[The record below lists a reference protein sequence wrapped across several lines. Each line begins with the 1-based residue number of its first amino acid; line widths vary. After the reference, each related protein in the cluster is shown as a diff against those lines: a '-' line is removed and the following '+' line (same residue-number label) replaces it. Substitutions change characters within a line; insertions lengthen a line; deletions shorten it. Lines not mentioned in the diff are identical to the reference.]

1 MKPNHKENL
10 IGSARV
16 QRANV
21 NLISTLRIL
30 VRQRKE
36 TQCVA

>member
-1 MKPNHKENL
+1 MKPKHKENL
-10 IGSARV
+10 IHSATV

-30 VRQRKE
+30 VRQ
-36 TQCVA
+36 